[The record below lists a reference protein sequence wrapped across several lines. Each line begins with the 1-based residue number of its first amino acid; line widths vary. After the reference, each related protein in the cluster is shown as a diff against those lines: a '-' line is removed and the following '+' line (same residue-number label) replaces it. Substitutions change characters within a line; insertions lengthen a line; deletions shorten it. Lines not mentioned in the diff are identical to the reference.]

1 MYPQDVPETVRVQVF
16 LDMLVGTFDAA
27 WGNPERLE
35 GAVASLVHKTGVSHG
50 RYPNVLSKQQH
61 LLRYL
66 KAVFEP
72 LDESSHASQPPLNLS
87 EAKQIVEGG
96 PGDHLGSTGLA
107 PSNPAT
113 ATHGQEWLQVSPQP
127 HRHPM

>member
-27 WGNPERLE
+27 WGNPNRLE
-35 GAVASLVHKTGVSHG
+35 GAVASLVQSTGSHG

-61 LLRYL
+61 LLSYL
-66 KAVFEP
+66 KAVLAP

-87 EAKQIVEGG
+87 EAKHVVEDRPGG
-96 PGDHLGSTGLA
+96 HLASTALA
-107 PSNPAT
+107 PSDPAT
-113 ATHGQEWLQVSPQP
+113 DTRDQDWPQVSQQP
-127 HRHPM
+127 HRHPV